1 MKTTIGEYLFTRM
14 RQAGILHIFG
24 VPGDFNLPLLELA
37 KRVPGTEFV
46 GNCNELNAAYAADGY
61 ARVNGMGAVLTTYGV
76 GDLSA
81 LCGLAGSCAEHVPVV
96 LISGVPPLHAMNGH
110 LRMHHSLADGNFKN
124 INQCLQQFTC
134 YSTCL
139 TPENAA
145 IETDH
150 ALIRCWREKCPV
162 SIQVPSDI
170 SFMEIDVPDEKLI
183 LTPVKS
189 NGEQLERA
197 LKRIGGIL
205 GNSRYPM
212 LIADMEVERRRL
224 SENLCRFTE
233 EWRVPFAVFRSGKG
247 CMPENSPLFVGTYN
261 GAMSSEQVKE
271 AVDRSDCFIITAP
284 GFLEA
289 SQLATPQ
296 AFVRANVIYLEEGRV
311 TVNGEVYEG
320 VALAEVTG
328 RLAEM
333 PCTSMHKRV
342 FPQEANKTC
351 TCKALSGKRLS
362 HEYLWQRM
370 ERFFTKGDIL
380 IAENGCSLSAMG
392 TVKMPEG
399 SMFIS
404 QPIWGAIGFALPAM
418 LGAMTAGKDRRCI
431 LFIGDGSFQMTAQE
445 LSTLLNRGLKPI
457 IFLLGNRGYTI
468 ERYIAGMDAAYN
480 DGADWKYT
488 ELPRIFAPGK
498 NVYCA
503 SVDTED
509 GLEDVLGA
517 VADNDCACF
526 IELELDPLD
535 APQSIKALGK
545 ATRQLDYGTFAPQME

>member
-1 MKTTIGEYLFTRM
+1 MVEI
-14 RQAGILHIFG
+14 
-24 VPGDFNLPLLELA
+24 
-37 KRVPGTEFV
+37 
-46 GNCNELNAAYAADGY
+46 
-61 ARVNGMGAVLTTYGV
+61 
-76 GDLSA
+76 
-81 LCGLAGSCAEHVPVV
+81 
-96 LISGVPPLHAMNGH
+96 
-110 LRMHHSLADGNFKN
+110 
-124 INQCLQQFTC
+124 
-134 YSTCL
+134 
-139 TPENAA
+139 
-145 IETDH
+145 DH

-170 SFMEIDVPDEKLI
+170 SFMEIDVPNERLI
-183 LTPVKS
+183 LASAKS

-212 LIADMEVERRRL
+212 LIADMEVERRQL
-224 SENLCRFTE
+224 SESLCRFTE
-233 EWRVPFAVFRSGKG
+233 EWHIPFAVFRSGKG
-247 CMPENSPLFVGTYN
+247 CMPENSPLFVGIYN
-261 GAMSSEQVKE
+261 GTMSSGRVKE

-289 SQLATPQ
+289 SRLATPQ
-296 AFVRANVIYLEEGRV
+296 AFARENVIYLEEGRV

-320 VALAEVTG
+320 VTLAEVTE

-333 PCTSMHKRV
+333 PCASMHKKEL
-342 FPQEANKTC
+342 PQDISKIS

-418 LGAMTAGKDRRCI
+418 LGVMTADKNRRCI
-431 LFIGDGSFQMTAQE
+431 LFIGDGAFQMTAQE
-445 LSTLLNRGLKPI
+445 LSTLLNKGLKPV

-468 ERYIAGMDAAYN
+468 ERYITGMNAAYN
-480 DGADWKYT
+480 DVADWKYT

-509 GLEDVLGA
+509 GLEDVLDA
-517 VADNDCACF
+517 VMNNDLACF
-526 IELELDPLD
+526 IELELAPLD

-545 ATRQLDYGTFAPQME
+545 ATRQLDYGISALQME